1 MVSLTGKQKRRL
13 RSLGQ
18 RLNADVAVGRA
29 GETESLLAHLQRLLD
44 ERELVKVRLGEENTG
59 RDRKQAADKLAAE
72 VRAACV
78 GVVGR
83 TALLYRPNESLP
95 AEKRISLE

>member
-18 RLNADVAVGRA
+18 RLSDDIAVGKTGQSDA
-29 GETESLLAHLQRLLD
+29 MLAHLRRLLD
-44 ERELVKVRLGEENTG
+44 DRELIKVRLGEENVG
-59 RDRKQAADKLAAE
+59 RDRKRAAEELAA
-72 VRAACV
+72 AAGAVCA

-95 AEKRISLE
+95 AEDRICLG